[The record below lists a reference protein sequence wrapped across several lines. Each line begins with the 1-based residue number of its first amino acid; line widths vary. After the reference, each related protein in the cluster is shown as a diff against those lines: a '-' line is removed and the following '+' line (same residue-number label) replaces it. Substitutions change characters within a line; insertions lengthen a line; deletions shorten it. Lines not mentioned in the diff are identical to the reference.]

1 MEIKEL
7 LENLFDEKKLRVM
20 NFFFNNPE
28 EEIYLREITKR
39 TKVPLAT
46 TFRIINKLKS
56 LEIIKENK
64 LKKFKLYSL
73 NKTKN
78 TEFLHD
84 IMAHKKSALNEFVEQ
99 VHSIVE
105 IESIILH
112 GKEEQKKANILLI
125 GKGIP
130 FERIKSLV
138 VDIKEKY
145 DFTIIDLTLEPDQFF
160 KMSEMGLFPGK
171 RTVLFQK

>member
-1 MEIKEL
+1 MKIVINLCPPYQTGTMPPLGLGYLKAILKEKKHQPIINDINTSVFIDNKEL
-7 LENLFDEKKLRVM
+7 F
-20 NFFFNNPE
+20 E
-28 EEIYLREITKR
+28 EL
-39 TKVPLAT
+39 L
-46 TFRIINKLKS
+46 
-56 LEIIKENK
+56 
-64 LKKFKLYSL
+64 
-73 NKTKN
+73 
-78 TEFLHD
+78 D
-84 IMAHKKSALNEFVEQ
+84 EFVEQ

>member
-28 EEIYLREITKR
+28 EEFYLREITKR

-73 NKTKN
+73 NKN
-78 TEFLHD
+78 QE
-84 IMAHKKSALNEFVEQ
+84 
-99 VHSIVE
+99 
-105 IESIILH
+105 
-112 GKEEQKKANILLI
+112 
-125 GKGIP
+125 
-130 FERIKSLV
+130 
-138 VDIKEKY
+138 Y
-145 DFTIIDLTLEPDQFF
+145 
-160 KMSEMGLFPGK
+160 
-171 RTVLFQK
+171 